1 MKQWEVARR
10 LRRFPVVAI
19 RVLLVFVAAL
29 AIPLG
34 LTASVGAA
42 PDPSPVP
49 GPGPDKVTVGAFIN
63 DLQDIDLVSEN
74 FTVDF
79 YLWMRW
85 SNPEIDPSLTLES
98 MNSEGTQNTTSSS
111 TGGVVGKPIYEK
123 PLDMPDGTRY
133 QALRFQGVFSRKMNL
148 ANYPFDTQVLE
159 IVF

>member
-10 LRRFPVVAI
+10 LRHVSVALI
-19 RVLLVFVAAL
+19 RMLLVLVAAL

-42 PDPSPVP
+42 PDPGPGP

-85 SNPEIDPSLTLES
+85 SNPKIDPSLTLES

-111 TGGVVGKPIYEK
+111 TGGVVGKPIYRRA
-123 PLDMPDGTRY
+123 PGHAGRD
-133 QALRFQGVFSRKMNL
+133 
-148 ANYPFDTQVLE
+148 
-159 IVF
+159 